1 MERLSAKVLSLAI
14 AFILPLI
21 FTILPHFV
29 SGIIE
34 RNARRGERM
43 LGYMLCFGGGIF
55 LGTYLLHM
63 APEVTSLL
71 NEYLLCPRGI
81 NYPVA
86 EMIVGCGFFFILF
99 VEKVVVRINK
109 RRRSKKTVAPPTD
122 NNADNAIQTL
132 STYVANA
139 YDNDNFENDNDGTT
153 SRRIESQGKVERSD
167 STTAFNCKVEVE
179 GFDTWVSHDGK
190 EAMQGR
196 TLNEPSSNPK
206 QLISGTKQ
214 CGTKAVEVKPCGN
227 SKVRESLEGVLVE
240 EGTSEN
246 NSNGGTATDA
256 NDVSVASNEGHGVRS
271 LILMMALS
279 LHHIFEG
286 MSIGLQHSL
295 QRVFTLLGAVMS
307 HEIIINF
314 SLGMQLVRCHYTLL
328 RLLIAALICALFM
341 PVGVAIGTAM
351 MESASEVEQDGG
363 QGPRSN
369 DRIQLANGVLQA
381 FAAGNFIF
389 VTFFEILQ
397 EEIHPD
403 DSSVG
408 KVASAFLGFA
418 LLALVEL
425 IPSGEDGWSDCSC
438 SVEVALQ
445 NSTNSTVAPHN
456 YYAM

>member
-1 MERLSAKVLSLAI
+1 M
-14 AFILPLI
+14 
-21 FTILPHFV
+21 
-29 SGIIE
+29 G
-34 RNARRGERM
+34 
-43 LGYMLCFGGGIF
+43 
-55 LGTYLLHM
+55 
-63 APEVTSLL
+63 PEVTSLL

-86 EMIVGCGFFFILF
+86 ELIVGCGFFFILF

-109 RRRSKKTVAPPTD
+109 RRRSKKTVAHPTD
-122 NNADNAIQTL
+122 NNEDKSIQTL
-132 STYVANA
+132 STCVANA
-139 YDNDNFENDNDGTT
+139 YDNDTFENDNDGTT
-153 SRRIESQGKVERSD
+153 YRPVESQGKVETSD
-167 STTAFNCKVEVE
+167 STTAFDCKVEVE
-179 GFDTWVSHDGK
+179 GIDTWVSYDGK
-190 EAMQGR
+190 EPMHGR
-196 TLNEPSSNPK
+196 TLNEPYSNPK

-214 CGTKAVEVKPCGN
+214 CETETVAVEPCGN
-227 SKVRESLEGVLVE
+227 STVHEGLEGVLVE
-240 EGTSEN
+240 EGISEN
-246 NSNGGTATDA
+246 NSNGGKATGVNDA
-256 NDVSVASNEGHGVRS
+256 SSAAPNEGHGVRS

-307 HEIIINF
+307 HEIIISF
-314 SLGMQLVRCHYTLL
+314 SLGMQLVRCHYTLR
-328 RLLIAALICALFM
+328 RLIIAALICALFM

-351 MESASEVEQDGG
+351 MESTSEAEQGRG
-363 QGPRSN
+363 QGPRIN
-369 DRIQLANGVLQA
+369 DRIQLANGILQA

-418 LLALVEL
+418 LLSLVEL
-425 IPSGEDGWSDCSC
+425 IPSGEDGRSDCSC

-445 NSTNSTVAPHN
+445 NSTNSSVVPYT
-456 YYAM
+456 YYAV